1 MCILTTIKDIFPNKH
16 KQVTN
21 RVGRIC
27 QGKKSKY
34 QEQPKQTRN
43 KEDAHKN
50 ILEEGKTLMK
60 LES

>member
-1 MCILTTIKDIFPNKH
+1 M
-16 KQVTN
+16 TN

-34 QEQPKQTRN
+34 QDQPKQTRN

-50 ILEEGKTLMK
+50 ILEGGKILMK

>member
-1 MCILTTIKDIFPNKH
+1 M
-16 KQVTN
+16 TN

-34 QEQPKQTRN
+34 QDQPRQTRN
-43 KEDAHKN
+43 KEDAPKN
-50 ILEEGKTLMK
+50 ILEGGKILMK